1 MVLCGLKNCDTCRR
15 ALRELGAAGRVA
27 ELRDIRDKPLS
38 EREISLLVRILGE
51 ALVNRRSTTWR
62 RLDTAERARPVPALL
77 ARYPAL
83 MKRPVIEWDG
93 NTFLG
98 WGEETRNILLKS
110 ILSPPILMQV
120 GKDMGK
126 KN

>member
-1 MVLCGLKNCDTCRR
+1 MAMVLYGLKNCDTCRR
-15 ALRELGAAGRVA
+15 ALRELGAAEYVA
-27 ELRDIRDKPLS
+27 ELRDIRDNPLS
-38 EREISLLVRILGE
+38 EREISLLLRELGE

-62 RLDTAERARPVPALL
+62 QLDAAERACPVPTLL

-98 WGEETRNILLKS
+98 WGGGHAKY
-110 ILSPPILMQV
+110 SP
-120 GKDMGK
+120 
-126 KN
+126 